1 MFKIEVDI
9 HTLVNGLKEVKR
21 ALGSKIT
28 LPATAGVKMVANED
42 GVFLTMVNPNVE
54 MMIQSKLVAK
64 TEESVL
70 KVHESGAILID
81 AKRFIEYISKART
94 TLIKIEEVDE
104 YEVVVRAGRGKMIFH
119 KMMVERFPN
128 IEIENNVNT
137 FAVNSNSLLKGL
149 QSTIL
154 FAKGDVSRPILDGV
168 LFKIREGAITMQS
181 TDSFRASEDKVDILT
196 KVNEELDIV
205 VPAMCLQKTFTLFT
219 RGETVMITTDSH
231 WIRFE
236 VGEEVVAMRLLD
248 GKYPENLD
256 AILKSLSGGMTKLKF
271 LRDELMQLTDRAL
284 LFKSDNNTS
293 YMLMKWEEGATTVT
307 FETKSDIGGVVEE
320 IEIQN
325 ITNSSLSILFSAE
338 FLKDALRSFPKS
350 AEELEIDIYGDLRPF
365 SIKEIGNDKS
375 VRIIVP
381 SRQVA

>member
-81 AKRFIEYISKART
+81 AKRFIEYISKAKT

-104 YEVVVRAGRGKMIFH
+104 TEVVVRAGRGKMIFN

-128 IEIENNVNT
+128 IEIENSVNT
-137 FAVNSNSLLKGL
+137 FAVNSNSLLNGL

-154 FAKGDVSRPILDGV
+154 FAKGDASRPILDGV

-181 TDSFRASEDKVDILT
+181 TDSFRAGEDKVDILT

-381 SRQVA
+381 SRKVA

>member
-81 AKRFIEYISKART
+81 AKRFIEYISKAKT
-94 TLIKIEEVDE
+94 TLIKVEEVDE
-104 YEVVVRAGRGKMIFH
+104 YEVVVRAGRGKMIFN

-128 IEIENNVNT
+128 IEIENSVNT
-137 FAVNSNSLLKGL
+137 FAVNSNSLLNGL

-154 FAKGDVSRPILDGV
+154 FAKGDASRPILDGV

-181 TDSFRASEDKVDILT
+181 TDSFRAGEDKVDILT

-284 LFKSDNNTS
+284 LFKSENNTS

-381 SRQVA
+381 SRKVA

>member
-1 MFKIEVDI
+1 
-9 HTLVNGLKEVKR
+9 
-21 ALGSKIT
+21 
-28 LPATAGVKMVANED
+28 
-42 GVFLTMVNPNVE
+42 
-54 MMIQSKLVAK
+54 
-64 TEESVL
+64 
-70 KVHESGAILID
+70 
-81 AKRFIEYISKART
+81 
-94 TLIKIEEVDE
+94 
-104 YEVVVRAGRGKMIFH
+104 
-119 KMMVERFPN
+119 
-128 IEIENNVNT
+128 
-137 FAVNSNSLLKGL
+137 
-149 QSTIL
+149 
-154 FAKGDVSRPILDGV
+154 
-168 LFKIREGAITMQS
+168 
-181 TDSFRASEDKVDILT
+181 
-196 KVNEELDIV
+196 
-205 VPAMCLQKTFTLFT
+205 
-219 RGETVMITTDSH
+219 
-231 WIRFE
+231 
-236 VGEEVVAMRLLD
+236 MRLLD

-325 ITNSSLSILFSAE
+325 NTNSSLSILFSAE

>member
-81 AKRFIEYISKART
+81 AKRFIEYISKAKT

-104 YEVVVRAGRGKMIFH
+104 TEVVVRAGRGKMIFN

-128 IEIENNVNT
+128 IEIENSVNT
-137 FAVNSNSLLKGL
+137 FAVNSNSLLNGL

-154 FAKGDVSRPILDGV
+154 FAKGDASRPILDGV

-181 TDSFRASEDKVDILT
+181 TDSFRAGEDKVDILT

-284 LFKSDNNTS
+284 LFKSENNTS

>member
-81 AKRFIEYISKART
+81 AKRFIEYISKAKT
-94 TLIKIEEVDE
+94 TLIKVEEVDE
-104 YEVVVRAGRGKMIFH
+104 YEVVVRAGRGKMIFN

-128 IEIENNVNT
+128 IEIENSVNT
-137 FAVNSNSLLKGL
+137 FAVNSNSLLNGL

-154 FAKGDVSRPILDGV
+154 FAKGDASRPILDGV

-381 SRQVA
+381 SRKVA

>member
-81 AKRFIEYISKART
+81 AKRFIEYISKAKT
-94 TLIKIEEVDE
+94 TLIKVEEVDE
-104 YEVVVRAGRGKMIFH
+104 YEVVVRAGRGKMIFN

-128 IEIENNVNT
+128 IEIENSVNT

-154 FAKGDVSRPILDGV
+154 FAKGDASRPILDGV

-381 SRQVA
+381 SRKVA

>member
-81 AKRFIEYISKART
+81 AKRFIEYISKAKT
-94 TLIKIEEVDE
+94 TLIKVEEVDE

-128 IEIENNVNT
+128 IEIENSVNT

-154 FAKGDVSRPILDGV
+154 FAKGDASRPILDGV

-181 TDSFRASEDKVDILT
+181 TDSFRAGEDKVDILT

-284 LFKSDNNTS
+284 LFKSENNTS

-381 SRQVA
+381 SRKVA

>member
-81 AKRFIEYISKART
+81 AKRFIEYISKAKT
-94 TLIKIEEVDE
+94 TLIKVEEVDE
-104 YEVVVRAGRGKMIFH
+104 YEVVVRAGRGKMIFN

-128 IEIENNVNT
+128 IEIENSVNT

-181 TDSFRASEDKVDILT
+181 TDSFRAGEDKVDILT

-381 SRQVA
+381 SRKVA

>member
-81 AKRFIEYISKART
+81 AKRFIEYISKAKT
-94 TLIKIEEVDE
+94 TLIKVEEVDE
-104 YEVVVRAGRGKMIFH
+104 TEVVVRVGRGKMIFN

-128 IEIENNVNT
+128 IEIENSVNT
-137 FAVNSNSLLKGL
+137 FAVNSNSLLNGL

-154 FAKGDVSRPILDGV
+154 FAKGDASRPILDGV

-181 TDSFRASEDKVDILT
+181 TDSFRAGEDKVDILT

-284 LFKSDNNTS
+284 LFKSENNTS

-381 SRQVA
+381 SRKVA

>member
-54 MMIQSKLVAK
+54 MMIQSKLAAK

-81 AKRFIEYISKART
+81 AKRFIEYISKAKT

-104 YEVVVRAGRGKMIFH
+104 TEVVVRAGRGKMIFN

-128 IEIENNVNT
+128 IEIENSVNT
-137 FAVNSNSLLKGL
+137 FAVNSNSLLNGL

-154 FAKGDVSRPILDGV
+154 FAKGDASRPILDGV

-325 ITNSSLSILFSAE
+325 IANSSLSILFSAE